1 MELGAEIGGKAMSV
15 AMELGLAKRNSLSWR
30 TLEKRFFIVE
40 TYKKHYPW
48 LADAGMS
55 LLLGKMLPQKD
66 IISDSKRKWETKAEC
81 ARVILKLVDEYLA

>member
-15 AMELGLAKRNSLSWR
+15 AMELGVAKRSSLSWR

-48 LADAGMS
+48 LTDADMT
-55 LLLGKMLPQKD
+55 LLLDKMLPESD
-66 IISDSKRKWETKAEC
+66 IICDSKRKWETKAQC